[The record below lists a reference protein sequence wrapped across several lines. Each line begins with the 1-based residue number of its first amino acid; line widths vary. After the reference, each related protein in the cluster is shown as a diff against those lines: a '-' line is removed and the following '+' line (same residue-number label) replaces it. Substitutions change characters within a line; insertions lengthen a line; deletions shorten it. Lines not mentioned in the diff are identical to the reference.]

1 MVIQAIGLTSASRGD
16 EPPAVDDLTFD
27 ARPGEITVL
36 LGDSGA
42 GKSTVL
48 RLMLELEPG
57 RGITLFGGRPL
68 HRHTHPANAVGVL
81 LGDVP
86 GHPSRTARGHLRM
99 LAAAAGAPAER
110 ADQVLEIVGLRETA
124 GRRLSTFSLG
134 MDRRLGVAAAL
145 LGDPPALVLDDPA
158 QGLSPHDTAWL
169 YGLLKAY
176 AARGGAVVVTSTD
189 PKAAGRLGDRVVTVD
204 KGRLVADQSA
214 HEFGRR
220 RLRPY
225 VAVQSPQAERLGLL
239 LTGDGTEITHES
251 GSRIR
256 VHGRTTAQVGEAA
269 FRNGIL
275 LHRLAD
281 EVADTGVPEAPQAAR
296 PAAPLAV
303 ARAAVPPAGPARPVR
318 YELRRLTG
326 VRGPWLIALA
336 SVLVSGLATLAL
348 LRTGHHTFSLRLLTG
363 WSHSLPLPPTAL
375 GGGLLGA
382 LAYGQEFRYPAL
394 APAHAPVP
402 RQLRLLLV
410 KLVVN
415 GSATVLVTL
424 LGAALGLVVM
434 RLEPGAGAPPA
445 PFALASTTAASA
457 ALALVCCWAGVL
469 AAGVF
474 RTTALGMAGVLAVPL
489 LVAPVVRRAASAP
502 AIDVARLAT
511 QPVRYS
517 FVLSLFALLCAYVA
531 TVLRR
536 RNPISF
542 R

>member
-1 MVIQAIGLTSASRGD
+1 MIQAIGLTSASRGD
-16 EPPAVDDLTFD
+16 EAPAVDDLTFD
-27 ARPGEITVL
+27 ARPGEITAL

-42 GKSTVL
+42 GKSTAL

-68 HRHTHPANAVGVL
+68 HRHAHPANIVGVL

-110 ADQVLEIVGLRETA
+110 ADQVLEIVGLRDA
-124 GRRLSTFSLG
+124 ADRRLGEFSLG

-145 LGDPPALVLDDPA
+145 LGDPPALLLDDPA
-158 QGLSPHDTAWL
+158 QDLSPRDTAWL
-169 YGLLKAY
+169 YGLLKTY
-176 AARGGAVVVTSTD
+176 AARGGTVVVTVSD
-189 PKAAGRLGDRVVTVD
+189 PRTAGRLADRIVTLD
-204 KGRLVADQSA
+204 AGRLVADQSA
-214 HEFGRR
+214 QEFGRG

-225 VAVQSPQAERLGLL
+225 VAVQSPQAERLALL
-239 LTGDGTEITHES
+239 LAGDETEITHES
-251 GSRIR
+251 GSRIC
-256 VHGRTTAQVGEAA
+256 VYGTTTARIGETA
-269 FRNGIL
+269 FRHGIL

-281 EVADTGVPEAPQAAR
+281 EVGDTGVPESPHGDRAPGAVSLAPVREAR
-296 PAAPLAV
+296 
-303 ARAAVPPAGPARPVR
+303 PPAGPARPVR
-318 YELRRLTG
+318 YELRRLAG
-326 VRGPWLIALA
+326 IRGPWLIALA
-336 SVLVSGLATLAL
+336 GVLASALSTLVL
-348 LRTGHHTFSLRLLTG
+348 LRTGHHAVSLRLLTG
-363 WSHSLPLPPTAL
+363 WAHSLPLPPAAL

-382 LAYGQEFRYPAL
+382 LSYGQEFRYPAL
-394 APAHAPVP
+394 APANAPVP
-402 RQLRLLLV
+402 RQLRLLLA

-415 GSATVLVTL
+415 G
-424 LGAALGLVVM
+424 GAALAIAGGAAAAGVVEAHFLGGHGLP
-434 RLEPGAGAPPA
+434 RLLV
-445 PFALASTTAASA
+445 LARIAVTWGV
-457 ALALVCCWAGVL
+457 LALVCCWAGVL

-474 RTTALGMAGVLAVPL
+474 RTTALGLAGVLAVPL
-489 LVAPVVRRAASAP
+489 LVAPVVRRAATAP
-502 AIDVARLAT
+502 AIDAVRLAT

>member
-1 MVIQAIGLTSASRGD
+1 MIQAIGLTSASRGE

-110 ADQVLEIVGLRETA
+110 ADHVLEIVGLGETA

-145 LGDPPALVLDDPA
+145 LGDPPALLLDDPA
-158 QGLSPHDTAWL
+158 QGLSAHDTAWL

-176 AARGGAVVVTSTD
+176 AARGGAVVVTCAD
-189 PKAAGRLGDRVVTVD
+189 PKVAGRLGDRVVTLD

-239 LTGDGTEITHES
+239 LTDDGTEITHES

-281 EVADTGVPEAPQAAR
+281 EVADTGAPGAPHGDR

-326 VRGPWLIALA
+326 VRGPWLIALV
-336 SVLVSGLATLAL
+336 SVLVSGLATLTL
-348 LRTGHHTFSLRLLTG
+348 LRTGHHAFSLRLLTG
-363 WSHSLPLPPTAL
+363 WSHSLPLPPAAL

-402 RQLRLLLV
+402 RQLRLLLT

-415 GSATVLVTL
+415 GCAAALISL
-424 LGAALGLVVM
+424 LGAALGLVAM
-434 RLEPGAGAPPA
+434 HLEPPAGGLPS
-445 PFALASTTAASA
+445 PFAPVSATATSVG
-457 ALALVCCWAGVL
+457 LALVCCWAGVL

-474 RTTALGMAGVLAVPL
+474 RTTALGLAGVLAIPL
-489 LVAPVVRRAASAP
+489 LIAPLVRRAASAP
-502 AIDVARLAT
+502 AIDVTRLAT

-517 FVLSLFALLCAYVA
+517 FALSLFALLCAYVA

>member
-1 MVIQAIGLTSASRGD
+1 MVIQAIGLTSASRGE
-16 EPPAVDDLTFD
+16 EPPSVDDLSFD

-36 LGDSGA
+36 LGDGGA

-68 HRHTHPANAVGVL
+68 HRHTHPAGAVGVL

-145 LGDPPALVLDDPA
+145 LGDPPALLLDDPA

-176 AARGGAVVVTSTD
+176 AARGGAVVVTCAD
-189 PKAAGRLGDRVVTVD
+189 PKAAGRLGDRVVTLD

-225 VAVQSPQAERLGLL
+225 VAVHSPQAERLGLL
-239 LTGDGTEITHES
+239 LTDDGTEITHES

-256 VHGRTTAQVGEAA
+256 VHGATTAQVGEAA

-281 EVADTGVPEAPQAAR
+281 EVADTGVPETPHGER
-296 PAAPLAV
+296 PTVPLA
-303 ARAAVPPAGPARPVR
+303 AERAAVPPAGPARPVR

-326 VRGPWLIALA
+326 VRGPWLIAFV
-336 SVLVSGLATLAL
+336 SVLVSGLATLVL
-348 LRTGHHTFSLRLLTG
+348 LRTGHHAFSLRLLTG
-363 WSHSLPLPPTAL
+363 WSHSLPLPAAAL
-375 GGGLLGA
+375 GGALLGA

-394 APAHAPVP
+394 APAQAPVP

-415 GSATVLVTL
+415 GAAAVLIAL
-424 LGAALGLVVM
+424 LGAALGLVAL
-434 RLEPGAGAPPA
+434 RLELGPGGLPS

-474 RTTALGMAGVLAVPL
+474 RTTALGLAGVLAVPL